1 MKFTKMQ
8 GCGNDYVYFDCTKVV
23 FPGGAQG
30 EKQAAIRLSD
40 RHFGIG
46 GDGIILIKK
55 GSKADFEMVMYN
67 ADGSRSQMC
76 GNGVRCVGKLVY
88 DAGYTKG
95 REFTVESMGAVK
107 VLTVVEGERG
117 DKVAKLSVDMGKPIL
132 AASKIPV
139 AVVECSRSECIETT
153 GDSEVVSIRPSA
165 YSTTGETDLDYSI
178 TGGTALAC
186 SDTVISYPLT
196 IGGVEYKTTCV
207 SMGNPHAVVFID
219 KKPADFPVSE
229 VGPLF
234 ENNEFFPERTN
245 TEFAYVEDRRTIWMR
260 VWERGTG
267 ETLACGTGTCA
278 TVVAAVL
285 NDLIDAGEKIT
296 VHLLGGDLEI
306 QWSGNENNS
315 VFMTGPAETVFT
327 GEIEL

>member
-1 MKFTKMQ
+1 MKFTKMH
-8 GCGNDYVYFDCTKVV
+8 GCGNDYIYFDCTKSD
-23 FPGGAQG
+23 FPGGAEG
-30 EKQAAIRLSD
+30 ECKAAIKLSD

-46 GDGIILIKK
+46 GDGLIIIKK
-55 GSKADFEMVMYN
+55 GIKADFEMVMYN

-95 REFTVESMGAVK
+95 RDFTVESMGAVK
-107 VLTVVEGERG
+107 LLTVVEGERG
-117 DKVAKLSVDMGKPIL
+117 DKQTRLSVDMGKPIL

-153 GDSEVVSIRPSA
+153 GDSEVVSIRPSV
-165 YSTTGETDLDYSI
+165 YST
-178 TGGTALAC
+178 
-186 SDTVISYPLT
+186 TVISYPLP
-196 IGGVEYKTTCV
+196 IGGIKYQTTCL

-219 KKPADFPVSE
+219 KKPAEFPVCE
-229 VGPLF
+229 IGPLF
-234 ENNEFFPERTN
+234 ENNAFFPERTN

-278 TVVAAVL
+278 TVVAAIL
-285 NDLIDAGEKIT
+285 NGLVDAGEKIT

-306 QWSGNENNS
+306 VWSGREEDS

>member
-1 MKFTKMQ
+1 MKFTKMH
-8 GCGNDYVYFDCTKVV
+8 GCGNDYVYFDCTKVE

-30 EKQAAIRLSD
+30 EEQAAIKLSD

-55 GSKADFEMVMYN
+55 GCKADFEMVMYN

-95 REFTVESMGAVK
+95 RKFTVESMGAVK
-107 VLTVVEGERG
+107 VLTVVKGEPG
-117 DKVAKLSVDMGKPIL
+117 DKVTKLSVDMGEPIL

-139 AVVECSRSECIETT
+139 ALK
-153 GDSEVVSIRPSA
+153 GDER
-165 YSTTGETDLDYSI
+165 
-178 TGGTALAC
+178 
-186 SDTVISYPLT
+186 VIQHPLT
-196 IGGVEYKTTCV
+196 IGGVEYKATCV

-219 KKPADFPVSE
+219 KKPADFSVYE

-278 TVVAAVL
+278 TVVAAIL
-285 NDLIDAGEKIT
+285 NGLVDAGEKIT

-306 QWSGNENNS
+306 LWSGDENDS
-315 VFMTGPAETVFT
+315 VFMTGPAETVFN
-327 GEIEL
+327 GDVDL

>member
-1 MKFTKMQ
+1 MKFTKMH
-8 GCGNDYVYFDCTKVV
+8 GCGNDYIYFDCTKSD
-23 FPGGAQG
+23 FPGGEEG
-30 EKQAAIRLSD
+30 ECKAAIKLSD

-46 GDGIILIKK
+46 GDGIIIIKK
-55 GSKADFEMVMYN
+55 GIKADFEMVMYN

-76 GNGVRCVGKLVY
+76 GNGIRCVGKLVY

-107 VLTVVEGERG
+107 LLTVVEGERG
-117 DKVAKLSVDMGKPIL
+117 DKQTRLSVDMGKPIL

-153 GDSEVVSIRPSA
+153 GDSEVVSIRPSV
-165 YSTTGETDLDYSI
+165 YST
-178 TGGTALAC
+178 
-186 SDTVISYPLT
+186 TVISYPLT
-196 IGGVEYKTTCV
+196 IGGIKYQTTCL

-219 KKPADFPVSE
+219 KKPADFPVCE
-229 VGPLF
+229 IGPLF
-234 ENNEFFPERTN
+234 ENNAFFPERTN

-278 TVVAAVL
+278 TVVAAIL
-285 NDLIDAGEKIT
+285 NGLVDAGEKIT

-306 QWSGNENNS
+306 VWSGREEDS

>member
-1 MKFTKMQ
+1 MKFTKMH
-8 GCGNDYVYFDCTKVV
+8 GCGNDYIYFDCTKSD
-23 FPGGAQG
+23 FPGGAEG
-30 EKQAAIRLSD
+30 ECKAAIKLSD
-40 RHFGIG
+40 RHLGIG
-46 GDGIILIKK
+46 GDGIIIIKK
-55 GSKADFEMVMYN
+55 GIKADFEMVMYN

-76 GNGVRCVGKLVY
+76 GNGIRCVGKLVY
-88 DAGYTKG
+88 DMGYTKG

-107 VLTVVEGERG
+107 LLTVVEGERA
-117 DKVAKLSVDMGKPIL
+117 DKQTRLSVDMGKPIL

-153 GDSEVVSIRPSA
+153 GDSEVVAMRPSV
-165 YSTTGETDLDYSI
+165 YTT
-178 TGGTALAC
+178 
-186 SDTVISYPLT
+186 TVISYPLT
-196 IGGVEYKTTCV
+196 IGGIKYKTTCL

-219 KKPADFPVSE
+219 KKPADFPVCE
-229 VGPLF
+229 IGPLF
-234 ENNEFFPERTN
+234 ENNAFFPERTN

-278 TVVAAVL
+278 TVVAAIL
-285 NDLIDAGEKIT
+285 NGLVDAGEKIT

-306 QWSGNENNS
+306 VWSGREEDS

>member
-1 MKFTKMQ
+1 MKFTKMH
-8 GCGNDYVYFDCTKVV
+8 GCGNDYIYFDCTKSD
-23 FPGGAQG
+23 FPGGAEG
-30 EKQAAIRLSD
+30 ECKAAIKLSD
-40 RHFGIG
+40 RHLGIG
-46 GDGIILIKK
+46 GDGIIIIKK
-55 GSKADFEMVMYN
+55 GIKADFEMVMYN

-76 GNGVRCVGKLVY
+76 GNGIRCVGKLVY

-107 VLTVVEGERG
+107 LLTVVEGERG
-117 DKVAKLSVDMGKPIL
+117 DRQTRLSVDMGKPIL

-153 GDSEVVSIRPSA
+153 GDSEVVSIRPSV
-165 YSTTGETDLDYSI
+165 YST
-178 TGGTALAC
+178 
-186 SDTVISYPLT
+186 TVISYPLT
-196 IGGVEYKTTCV
+196 IGGIKYQTTCL

-219 KKPADFPVSE
+219 KKPADFPVCE
-229 VGPLF
+229 IGPLF
-234 ENNEFFPERTN
+234 ENNAFFPERTN
-245 TEFAYVEDRRTIWMR
+245 TEFAYVENRRTIWMR

-278 TVVAAVL
+278 TVVAAIL
-285 NDLIDAGEKIT
+285 NGLVDAGEKIT

-306 QWSGNENNS
+306 VWSGREEDS

>member
-1 MKFTKMQ
+1 MKFTKMH
-8 GCGNDYVYFDCTKVV
+8 GCGNDYIYFDCTDSSKGVIDD
-23 FPGGAQG
+23 
-30 EKQAAIRLSD
+30 EKAAAIALSD

-55 GSKADFEMVMYN
+55 GKKADFEMVMYN

-76 GNGVRCVGKLVY
+76 GNGIRCVGKYVY
-88 DAGYTKG
+88 DAGLTDK

-107 VLTVVEGERG
+107 VLTVVEGKPG
-117 DKVAKLSVDMGKPIL
+117 DKVTRLSVDMGSPIL
-132 AASKIPV
+132 EPAKIPV
-139 AVVECSRSECIETT
+139 AV
-153 GDSEVVSIRPSA
+153 SA
-165 YSTTGETDLDYSI
+165 LVPEGLKN
-178 TGGTALAC
+178 GQ
-186 SDTVISYPLT
+186 VIMHPLK
-196 IGGVEYKTTCV
+196 IDGKEYKITCV

-219 KKPADFPVSE
+219 KKPSEFPVCE

-234 ENNEFFPERTN
+234 EHDSFFPERTN
-245 TEFAYVEDRRTIWMR
+245 TEFAFVENRRTIWMR

-278 TVVAAVL
+278 TVVAAIL
-285 NDLIDAGEKIT
+285 NGLVDAGEKIT

-306 QWSGNENNS
+306 EWSGREGYS

-327 GEIEL
+327 GEI

>member
-1 MKFTKMQ
+1 MKFTKMH
-8 GCGNDYVYFDCTKVV
+8 GCGNDYVYFDCTKVD
-23 FPGGAQG
+23 FQGGAQG
-30 EKQAAIRLSD
+30 EAQAAIKLSD

-46 GDGIILIKK
+46 GDGIILIKR
-55 GSKADFEMVMYN
+55 GTKADFEMVMYN

-95 REFTVESMGAVK
+95 RKFTVESMGAVK
-107 VLTVVEGERG
+107 VLTVVEGEPG

-139 AVVECSRSECIETT
+139 ALK
-153 GDSEVVSIRPSA
+153 GDERVNQH
-165 YSTTGETDLDYSI
+165 
-178 TGGTALAC
+178 
-186 SDTVISYPLT
+186 PLT
-196 IGGVEYKTTCV
+196 IGGVEYKVTCV

-219 KKPADFPVSE
+219 KKPADFPVCE

-278 TVVAAVL
+278 TVVAAIL
-285 NDLIDAGEKIT
+285 NGLVDAGEKIT

-306 QWSGNENNS
+306 VWSGDENDS
-315 VFMTGPAETVFT
+315 VFMAGPAETVFT
-327 GEIEL
+327 GEVGI

>member
-1 MKFTKMQ
+1 MKFTKMH
-8 GCGNDYVYFDCTKVV
+8 GCGNDYVYFDCTKVD
-23 FPGGAQG
+23 FPGGAEG
-30 EKQAAIRLSD
+30 EKQAAIKLSD

-46 GDGIILIKK
+46 GDGIILVKR
-55 GSKADFEMVMYN
+55 GTKADFEMVMYN

-95 REFTVESMGAVK
+95 RGSADGRVFTVESMGAVK
-107 VLTVVEGERG
+107 KLTVVSGEPG

-139 AVVECSRSECIETT
+139 A
-153 GDSEVVSIRPSA
+153 
-165 YSTTGETDLDYSI
+165 LK
-178 TGGTALAC
+178 
-186 SDTVISYPLT
+186 SDERVIQHPLT
-196 IGGVEYKTTCV
+196 IGGVEYKATCV

-219 KKPADFPVSE
+219 KKPAEFPVCE

-260 VWERGTG
+260 GWERGTG

-278 TVVAAVL
+278 TVVAAIL
-285 NDLIDAGEKIT
+285 NGLVDAGEKIT

-306 QWSGNENNS
+306 VWSGKEDDS
-315 VFMTGPAETVFT
+315 VFMTGPAETVFE
-327 GEIEL
+327 GEIEI

>member
-1 MKFTKMQ
+1 MKFTKMH
-8 GCGNDYVYFDCTKVV
+8 GCGNDYVYFDCTKEE
-23 FPGGAQG
+23 FSGGAQG
-30 EKQAAIRLSD
+30 EKQAAIKLSD

-55 GSKADFEMVMYN
+55 GTKADFEMVMYN

-95 REFTVESMGAVK
+95 RQFTVESMGAVK
-107 VLTVVEGERG
+107 VLTVVEGEPG
-117 DKVAKLSVDMGKPIL
+117 DKVAKLSVDMGSPIL
-132 AASKIPV
+132 DASKIPV
-139 AVVECSRSECIETT
+139 A
-153 GDSEVVSIRPSA
+153 
-165 YSTTGETDLDYSI
+165 LK
-178 TGGTALAC
+178 
-186 SDTVISYPLT
+186 SDERVIQQPLT
-196 IGGVEYKTTCV
+196 IGGVEYKATCV

-219 KKPADFPVSE
+219 KKPADFPVCE

-234 ENNEFFPERTN
+234 ENDKFFPERTN

-278 TVVAAVL
+278 TVVAAIL
-285 NDLIDAGEKIT
+285 NGLVDAGEKIT
-296 VHLLGGDLEI
+296 VHLLGGDLVI
-306 QWSGNENNS
+306 QWSGNEADS
-315 VFMTGPAETVFT
+315 VFMTGPAETVFN
-327 GEIEL
+327 GDIELYGHVKARFA

>member
-1 MKFTKMQ
+1 MKFTKMH
-8 GCGNDYVYFDCTKVV
+8 GCGNDYVYFDCTKVD
-23 FPGGAQG
+23 FPGGVEG
-30 EKQAAIRLSD
+30 EKQAAIKLSD

-88 DAGYTKG
+88 DEGYTKGRGSADG

-107 VLTVVEGERG
+107 VLTVVEGKPG
-117 DKVAKLSVDMGKPIL
+117 DKVAKLSVDMGKPIF

-139 AVVECSRSECIETT
+139 A
-153 GDSEVVSIRPSA
+153 
-165 YSTTGETDLDYSI
+165 LK
-178 TGGTALAC
+178 
-186 SDTVISYPLT
+186 SDERVIQHPLT
-196 IGGVEYKTTCV
+196 IGGVEYKATCV

-219 KKPADFPVSE
+219 KKPADFPVCE

-234 ENNEFFPERTN
+234 ENSEFFPERTN

-278 TVVAAVL
+278 TVVAAIL
-285 NDLIDAGEKIT
+285 NGLVDAGEKIT

-306 QWSGNENNS
+306 VWSGNEEDS
-315 VFMTGPAETVFT
+315 VFMTGPSETVFT
-327 GEIEL
+327 GDVDL

>member
-1 MKFTKMQ
+1 MKFRKMH
-8 GCGNDYVYFDCTKVV
+8 GCGNDYIYFDCTKSD
-23 FPGGAQG
+23 FPGGAEG
-30 EKQAAIRLSD
+30 ECKAAIKLSD

-55 GSKADFEMVMYN
+55 GIKADFEMVMYN

-76 GNGVRCVGKLVY
+76 GNGIRCVGKLVY

-107 VLTVVEGERG
+107 LLTVIEGERG
-117 DKVAKLSVDMGKPIL
+117 DRQTRLSVDMGKPIL

-153 GDSEVVSIRPSA
+153 GDSEVVSIRPSV
-165 YSTTGETDLDYSI
+165 YST
-178 TGGTALAC
+178 
-186 SDTVISYPLT
+186 TVISYPLT
-196 IGGVEYKTTCV
+196 IGGIKYKTTCL

-219 KKPADFPVSE
+219 KKPADFPVCE
-229 VGPLF
+229 IGPLF
-234 ENNEFFPERTN
+234 ENNAFFPERTN

-278 TVVAAVL
+278 TVVAAIL
-285 NDLIDAGEKIT
+285 NGLVDAGEKIT

-306 QWSGNENNS
+306 VWSGREEDS

>member
-1 MKFTKMQ
+1 MKFTKMH
-8 GCGNDYVYFDCTKVV
+8 GCGNDYIYFDCTKSD
-23 FPGGAQG
+23 FPGGAEG
-30 EKQAAIRLSD
+30 ECKAAIKLSD

-46 GDGIILIKK
+46 GDGIIIIKK
-55 GSKADFEMVMYN
+55 GIKADFEMVMYN

-76 GNGVRCVGKLVY
+76 GNGIRCVGKFVY

-95 REFTVESMGAVK
+95 HEFTVESMGAVK
-107 VLTVVEGERG
+107 LLTVVEGERG
-117 DKVAKLSVDMGKPIL
+117 DKQTKLSVDMGKPIL

-153 GDSEVVSIRPSA
+153 GDSEVVSIRPSV
-165 YSTTGETDLDYSI
+165 YST
-178 TGGTALAC
+178 
-186 SDTVISYPLT
+186 TVISYPLT
-196 IGGVEYKTTCV
+196 IGGIKYKTTCV

-219 KKPADFPVSE
+219 KKPADFPVCE
-229 VGPLF
+229 IGPLF
-234 ENNEFFPERTN
+234 ENNAFFPERTN
-245 TEFAYVEDRRTIWMR
+245 TEFAYVENRRTIWMR

-278 TVVAAVL
+278 TVVAAIL
-285 NDLIDAGEKIT
+285 NGLVDAGEKIT

-306 QWSGNENNS
+306 VWSGREEDS

>member
-1 MKFTKMQ
+1 MKFTKMH
-8 GCGNDYVYFDCTKVV
+8 GCGNDYIYFDCTKSD
-23 FPGGAQG
+23 FPGGAEG
-30 EKQAAIRLSD
+30 ECKAAIKLSD

-46 GDGIILIKK
+46 GDGIIIIKK
-55 GSKADFEMVMYN
+55 GIKADFEMVMYN

-76 GNGVRCVGKLVY
+76 GNGIRCVGKLVY

-107 VLTVVEGERG
+107 LLTVVEGERG
-117 DKVAKLSVDMGKPIL
+117 DRQTKLSVDMGKPIL

-153 GDSEVVSIRPSA
+153 GDSEVVSIRPSV
-165 YSTTGETDLDYSI
+165 YST
-178 TGGTALAC
+178 
-186 SDTVISYPLT
+186 TVISYPLT
-196 IGGVEYKTTCV
+196 IGGIKYQTTCV

-219 KKPADFPVSE
+219 KKPADFPVCE
-229 VGPLF
+229 IGPLF
-234 ENNEFFPERTN
+234 ENNAFFPERTN
-245 TEFAYVEDRRTIWMR
+245 TEFAYVENRRTIWMR

-278 TVVAAVL
+278 TVVAAIL
-285 NDLIDAGEKIT
+285 NGLVDAGEKIT
-296 VHLLGGDLEI
+296 VHLLGGNLEI
-306 QWSGNENNS
+306 VWSGREEDS

>member
-1 MKFTKMQ
+1 MKFTKMH
-8 GCGNDYVYFDCTKVV
+8 GCGNDYIYFDCTKSD
-23 FPGGAQG
+23 FPGGAEG
-30 EKQAAIRLSD
+30 EKQAAIKLSD

-46 GDGIILIKK
+46 GDGIIIIKK

-88 DAGYTKG
+88 DAGYTQGCGSADG

-107 VLTVVEGERG
+107 VLTVVEGEPG
-117 DKVAKLSVDMGKPIL
+117 DKVTKLSVDMGNPIL
-132 AASKIPV
+132 QAEKIPV
-139 AVVECSRSECIETT
+139 NTKMLSSAVVSR
-153 GDSEVVSIRPSA
+153 A
-165 YSTTGETDLDYSI
+165 ST
-178 TGGTALAC
+178 
-186 SDTVISYPLT
+186 TVISYPLK

-219 KKPADFPVSE
+219 KKPADFPVCE

-245 TEFAYVEDRRTIWMR
+245 TEFAYVENRHTIWMR

-278 TVVAAVL
+278 TVVAAIL
-285 NDLIDAGEKIT
+285 NGLVDAGEKIT

-306 QWSGNENNS
+306 EWSGREEDS
-315 VFMTGPAETVFT
+315 VFMTGPAETVFN
-327 GEIEL
+327 GDIEI

>member
-1 MKFTKMQ
+1 MKFTKMH
-8 GCGNDYVYFDCTKVV
+8 GCGNDYVYFDCTKED
-23 FPGGAQG
+23 FPGGAEG
-30 EKQAAIRLSD
+30 ERQAAIKLSD

-132 AASKIPV
+132 EAGKIPV
-139 AVVECSRSECIETT
+139 SVVECSRSECIETT
-153 GDSEVVSIRPSA
+153 ADSR
-165 YSTTGETDLDYSI
+165 
-178 TGGTALAC
+178 
-186 SDTVISYPLT
+186 VIQHPLT
-196 IGGVEYKTTCV
+196 IGGKEYKATCV

-219 KKPADFPVSE
+219 KKPADFPVCE

-278 TVVAAVL
+278 TVVAAIL
-285 NDLIDAGEKIT
+285 NGLVDAGEKIT

-306 QWSGNENNS
+306 LWSGDENDS
-315 VFMTGPAETVFT
+315 VFMTRPAETVFT
-327 GEIEL
+327 GEVGI

>member
-1 MKFTKMQ
+1 MTFTKMH
-8 GCGNDYVYFDCTKVV
+8 GCGNDYIYFDCTKGD
-23 FPGGAQG
+23 FPGGSEG
-30 EKQAAIRLSD
+30 ERKAAIKLSD

-55 GSKADFEMVMYN
+55 GMTADFEMVMYN

-76 GNGVRCVGKLVY
+76 GNGIRCVAKYVY

-107 VLTVVEGERG
+107 HIQITSGNPG
-117 DKVAKLSVDMGKPIL
+117 DKICCARVDMGKPIL
-132 AASKIPV
+132 QAEKIPV
-139 AVVECSRSECIETT
+139 ALKGSRVIMHPL
-153 GDSEVVSIRPSA
+153 SI
-165 YSTTGETDLDYSI
+165 GGKDYKI
-178 TGGTALAC
+178 TG
-186 SDTVISYPLT
+186 
-196 IGGVEYKTTCV
+196 V

-219 KKPADFPVSE
+219 KKPADFPVCE
-229 VGPLF
+229 IGPLF
-234 ENNEFFPERTN
+234 ENDKFFPERTN
-245 TEFAYVEDRRTIWMR
+245 TEFAYVQDRRTIFMR

-278 TVVAAVL
+278 TVVAAIL
-285 NDLIDAGEKIT
+285 NGFVDAGEKIT

-306 QWSGNENNS
+306 EWSGNELDS
-315 VFMTGPAETVFT
+315 VFMTGPAETVFN